1 MPLTHDIGVRI
12 PYPLLKTD
20 NFGCLF
26 FCFMLG
32 LIVYRAGDVSPDAFR
47 LYVLASKRAYNSLK
61 PQTFGFS
68 SAYHT
73 RQNIL

>member
-26 FCFMLG
+26 FFVYLSVICRADDYIVCCFV
-32 LIVYRAGDVSPDAFR
+32 LIIVT
-47 LYVLASKRAYNSLK
+47 SKLDDINPK
-61 PQTFGFS
+61 TQTFGS
-68 SAYHT
+68 RSAYHT